1 MLTHVIHPNPTF
13 LKTTE
18 GPDFLNHYA
27 EYVTSFYDKGQ
38 LISKSKKVPNQV
50 IKKKIKCRHL
60 FLFNLI
66 LEARADPSKISL
78 LFWSKR

>member
-27 EYVTSFYDKGQ
+27 EYVTSFYDKGK
-38 LISKSKKVPNQV
+38 LISKSKKVPNQ
-50 IKKKIKCRHL
+50 KIFK
-60 FLFNLI
+60 
-66 LEARADPSKISL
+66 
-78 LFWSKR
+78 